1 MSSPPRLPRLH
12 PSRRARRA
20 PGVFA
25 VLAVLGVGLAAG
37 AARAQPTPAT
47 GATGVP
53 GATGT
58 TATPGATIG
67 AATGTAGA
75 KPTTAATGFAL
86 AGPSGGGVALNES
99 AASPLVPATRT
110 LPGWQGVWSELDKS
124 SIDLRIALAEIER
137 AEAATRIAWGAALP
151 TLTGFGTL
159 THIPAGG
166 SGSFSSIP
174 STGSSLDILQ
184 LQLVAAAPLIN
195 LRAWHQIGT
204 QRELE
209 AVARLS
215 VADVRR
221 RVGVALARAAVGIA
235 SAQRLAELNRIGLAA
250 SLERLLLTRKRLAAG
265 VGDARDLVRAEQ
277 DVAAARA
284 LIPSADESLRQ
295 AREGLATVLAI
306 PGDVGIAA
314 EPDVLER
321 EIIAFCGAEAAP
333 TDATTTKR
341 IDVLLAE
348 RQIDVAE
355 RNVDDIALKFVPT
368 LTGQL
373 SGNATGL
380 AFSGPFATGWTASAV
395 LTVPFYDGGVRYG
408 EMRDRKALVE
418 EARARA
424 VSAQVGALIEIAQ
437 ARRSIDVAA
446 EAQSSAREARD
457 LAAEAD
463 RLARVAYAA
472 GIGTNFDLI
481 DAGRRLREADTQ
493 LVLRDLDLA
502 RARLALPFVE
512 GRCAGVKTGT

>member
-1 MSSPPRLPRLH
+1 MRTRFRPP
-12 PSRRARRA
+12 
-20 PGVFA
+20 
-25 VLAVLGVGLAAG
+25 LATGVLGVASVLAIGLATG
-37 AARAQPTPAT
+37 VVRAQPTPAN
-47 GATGVP
+47 GAP
-53 GATGT
+53 
-58 TATPGATIG
+58 TAP
-67 AATGTAGA
+67 
-75 KPTTAATGFAL
+75 TAAGFAL
-86 AGPSGGGVALNES
+86 AGPAGSGIVLNES
-99 AASPLVPATRT
+99 EASRLVPAART
-110 LPGWQGVWSELDKS
+110 LPGWKAVWGELDKT
-124 SIDLRIALAEIER
+124 SIDLRIALAELER
-137 AEAATRIAWGAALP
+137 AEAATRIAWGGALP

-159 THIPAGG
+159 THIPASG
-166 SGSFSSIP
+166 SGSFSTIP
-174 STGSSLDILQ
+174 NTGSSFDVLQ
-184 LQLVAAAPLIN
+184 MQLVAAAPLIN
-195 LRAWHQIGT
+195 LRAWHQIST

-215 VADVRR
+215 IADVRR
-221 RVGVALARAAVGIA
+221 RVGVALARAAVGIV
-235 SAQRLAELNRIGLAA
+235 SAQRLAELNRIGLDA
-250 SLERLLLTRKRLAAG
+250 SLERLQLTRKRLAAG

-284 LIPSADESLRQ
+284 PIPSADEALRQ
-295 AREGLATVLAI
+295 AREGLATLLAI
-306 PGDVGIAA
+306 PGDVGIAG

-321 EIIAFCGAEAAP
+321 EITEFCGSQGAP
-333 TDATTTKR
+333 TDPNKDKR
-341 IDVLLAE
+341 VDVLLAE

-380 AFSGPFATGWTASAV
+380 AFSGPFVTGWTASAV

-408 EMRDRKALVE
+408 ELRDRKALVE

-424 VSAQVGALIEIAQ
+424 LFAQVGALIEIAQ

-446 EAQSSAREARD
+446 EGEQSAREERD

-493 LVLRDLDLA
+493 LLLRDLDLA
-502 RARLALPFVE
+502 RARLSLPFIE
-512 GRCAGVKTGT
+512 GRCAGVKLEQ